1 MATAKKTTTK
11 KKAAPKAA
19 PAKPVVT
26 AKKLAKKPAAPK
38 ERKPQVAIKHTKRA
52 HASDEAAKL
61 AGYFDK
67 VIIQVGVGR
76 AGNNAN
82 FEDKYLPQVIRDVTD
97 LAGQAPHTAA
107 AKKSIAGFKVREGQV
122 VGVRVTLRGKK
133 MVDFLVR
140 FTRMVLPRVRD
151 FSGIPATKVDQGG
164 ALNVGV
170 KEQYVFP
177 EINAERSQNAFSL
190 GITAVP
196 KVKNRQATIDLLTE
210 LEFPFTKPPTTK

>member
-1 MATAKKTTTK
+1 MAAKKNDPKKKPVAK
-11 KKAAPKAA
+11 KKAAAPKAG
-19 PAKPVVT
+19 PLKPVVR
-26 AKKLAKKPAAPK
+26 APKREKAAPK
-38 ERKPQVAIKHTKRA
+38 ERKAPVAIKHVKGE
-52 HASDEAAKL
+52 HASPEAAKL
-61 AGYFDK
+61 AAHFEK
-67 VIIQVGVGR
+67 VVIQVGVGR
-76 AGNNAN
+76 AGNLAN
-82 FEDKYLPQVIRDVTD
+82 FEDKFLPQVIRDVTD
-97 LAGQAPHTAA
+97 LAGQAPHTTA

-122 VGVRVTLRGKK
+122 VGVRVTLRGRK

-177 EINAERSQNAFSL
+177 EINPERSQGAFSL

-196 KVKNRQATIDLLTE
+196 KIRDREATLELLKE
-210 LEFPFTKPPTTK
+210 LDFPFTK